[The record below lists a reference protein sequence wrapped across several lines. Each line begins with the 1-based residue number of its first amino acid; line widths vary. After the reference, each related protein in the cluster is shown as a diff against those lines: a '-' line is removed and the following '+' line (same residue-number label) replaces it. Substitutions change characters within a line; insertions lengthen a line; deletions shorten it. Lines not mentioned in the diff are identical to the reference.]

1 MMLEL
6 SPDDTAA
13 KASASSIPAL
23 SSTSRSKPRP
33 TTRSPVKSG
42 LSRPNAVLSLS
53 MIATSWPI
61 RDNPSATD
69 DPTRPHPI
77 TTTRICGS
85 SSGGCQPVW
94 AKTLSSSEPYR
105 QTRMGLLLALVSKL
119 STAARRVLLGQPF
132 RSDRLSHTLLPKRI
146 ALPVFASDAL
156 SSVAYAPEEV
166 FLMLSVAGLA
176 AYSLTPW
183 IGVAVA
189 AVMLVVVA
197 SYRQNVHAYPSG
209 GGDYEVVTTNLGPN
223 AGLTVASALMVD
235 YVLTVAVS
243 TASAMSNIG
252 SAIPFVEDH
261 KVLFCVFAIVLVM
274 ALNLRGIRESGAAFA
289 VPTYAFI
296 VGGGLMLG
304 WGLFRIYVLGE
315 PIRAESAGFVMHA
328 ERTSITGFAFVFL
341 VARSFSSG
349 CAALTGVEAIS
360 NGVPAFRK
368 PKSRNAAT
376 TLLMLG
382 TIAVSL
388 LMGIILLAK
397 ETGVQVVDNPAAQL
411 TGIPPGYQQK
421 TLVAQIAQAVFGS
434 FHIGFLLIAIVTAL
448 ILVLAA
454 NTAFNGFPVL
464 GSVLAQDSSLP
475 RQLHTRGDRLAF
487 SNGIV
492 FLAVAAVAAIIAFRA
507 QVTALIQLYIVG
519 VFISF
524 TLSQIGMVRHWTRLL
539 RNESDPAVRRTMM
552 RSRVVN
558 TVGFVA
564 TGTVLLV
571 VMVTKF
577 LAGAWIA
584 VVAMTLLFVLMKMI
598 RKHYDTVARELQR
611 HADED
616 VVLPSRNHAVVLVSK
631 LHLPTLRALS
641 YARATRPDVLEAVT
655 VSVDDVETRKLVRR
669 WEESN
674 ISVPLKVIASPYREI
689 TRPILDYVKR
699 VSKESPRTVVTVFL
713 PEYVVG
719 HWWEHVLHNQSALRL
734 KGRLLFMPNVMVTS
748 VPWQLNSSE
757 RLKTLHP
764 HAAPGDARRG
774 IFD

>member
-1 MMLEL
+1 
-6 SPDDTAA
+6 
-13 KASASSIPAL
+13 
-23 SSTSRSKPRP
+23 
-33 TTRSPVKSG
+33 
-42 LSRPNAVLSLS
+42 
-53 MIATSWPI
+53 
-61 RDNPSATD
+61 
-69 DPTRPHPI
+69 
-77 TTTRICGS
+77 
-85 SSGGCQPVW
+85 
-94 AKTLSSSEPYR
+94 
-105 QTRMGLLLALVSKL
+105 MGLPLALVSKV
-119 STAARRVLLGQPF
+119 STAARRLIIGRPF

-166 FLMLSVAGLA
+166 FLMLSVAGVA
-176 AYSLTPW
+176 AYALTPW
-183 IGVAVA
+183 IGLAVA

-209 GGDYEVVTTNLGPN
+209 GGDYEVVTTNLGDT
-223 AGLTVASALMVD
+223 AGLVVASALMVD

-252 SAIPFVEDH
+252 SALPVVAHH
-261 KVLFCVFAIVLVM
+261 KVSFCVAAILLVM
-274 ALNLRGIRESGAAFA
+274 ALNLRGVRESGVAFA

-296 VGGGLMLG
+296 IGILVMIG
-304 WGLFRIYVLGE
+304 WGLFRIFVLGN
-315 PIRAESAGFVMHA
+315 PLRAESAGFQMHA
-328 ERTSITGFAFVFL
+328 AHGQIVGFALAFL

-360 NGVPAFRK
+360 NGVPAFQK

-382 TIAVSL
+382 GIAVTL
-388 LMGIILLAK
+388 LMGIIVLA
-397 ETGVQVVDNPAAQL
+397 EQIGVKLVEDPATQL
-411 TGIPPGYQQK
+411 TGAPPNYEQK
-421 TLVAQIAQAVFGS
+421 TLVAQLAETVFGS
-434 FHIGFLLIAIVTAL
+434 FHIGFLLIATVTAL

-464 GSVLAQDSSLP
+464 GSILAQHSYLP

-487 SNGIV
+487 SNGIL
-492 FLAVAAVAAIIAFRA
+492 FLSAAALLAIIAFRGE
-507 QVTALIQLYIVG
+507 VTALIQLYIVG

-539 RNESDPAVRRTMM
+539 RTETDPRVRRKMM

-558 TVGFVA
+558 TVGLLS
-564 TGTVLLV
+564 TGTVLLIV
-571 VMVTKF
+571 LVTKF

-584 VVAMTLLFVLMKMI
+584 LFAMSALFIIMKLI
-598 RKHYDTVARELQR
+598 RKHYATVNRELAEQAAAQ
-611 HADED
+611 HD
-616 VVLPSRNHAVVLVSK
+616 VVLPSRNHALVLVSK
-631 LHLPTLRALS
+631 LHLPTLRALA
-641 YARATRPDVLEAVT
+641 YARATRPDSLEALT
-655 VSVDDVETRKLVRR
+655 VSVDDGETRDLVRR
-669 WEESN
+669 WQDSD

-699 VSKESPRTVVTVFL
+699 VSKESPRTVVTVFI

-719 HWWEHVLHNQSALRL
+719 HWWEQVLHNQSALRL

-748 VPWQLNSSE
+748 VPWQLSSSE
-757 RLKTLHP
+757 RLKAFQP